1 MGADLRGLL
10 PHAQNRDTVS
20 LESLTAAA
28 AEGGVVELAQQE
40 AAPSAQ
46 QAAQPP
52 PSCAV
57 PGAPQAVV
65 DLPTPSA
72 GERVAVDAHP
82 GDVLRLSCA
91 ITGLRGAEVGDDL
104 QLIHPNGGVVVINEF
119 RQWAAA
125 QDATLADCNCGRA
138 NLAEFI
144 VALGLPPET
153 LLPAAGGPGGPVA
166 NHPSFAPG
174 PGPQMLGGY
183 PSPNILPPTD
193 LSYVTPTPTITFL
206 QVETLAGGTPGGP
219 PPLARDDIAVVQ
231 EPALPTGTNAA
242 SAAEDTTGNLLA
254 NDDTGG
260 GGTIASIDGHMPD
273 ASGHIVIT
281 TASGRL
287 DVDTHTGAY
296 SYMLQHAGPATSDVF
311 HYVLQ
316 NSSGQTSSAQL
327 TVEIVDDA
335 PKPVNDSASTTDVAP
350 QDINLV
356 IVFDRSGSMAENP
369 GVPGYSTR
377 FDLAKASTAALFEAY
392 QSIAADLHIKIVD
405 FASNTAHSAWLSSP
419 EEANAYL
426 AQLQA
431 TGGTRY
437 ANAIRETIDNY
448 DTPADPLPAADR
460 TEVYFISDG
469 VPNPASSSL
478 HSPGAAASVAE
489 WESFLTANGI
499 ENAFAVGVGA
509 GLTANDPDLGDVAF
523 PNGPGGTEPNRL
535 IITDE
540 SELLD
545 TLVGTVATP
554 VSGNVLTNDAFG
566 ADGKGNGGV
575 GVVSIQ
581 VDGHTYTYNQAANEI
596 RNEANALVVAG
607 AVLAV
612 DTTLGGQ
619 LQFHFGTGAYFYT
632 PPNVTVT
639 QTETFP
645 YTIVDGDGSSAGAS
659 LQITVT
665 DAGSNVVTPHIHI
678 GTNGNDALDD
688 SALTVDDIMS
698 GGLGADTLT
707 GGTGNDHIQGG
718 TGNDL
723 LTGGAGSDI
732 MIGGQASADGIAGG
746 NDTLAGGN
754 DTLDG
759 GAGSDQLFGG
769 DGDDKLFAGAGDRA
783 EGNAGND
790 LLVLQDNVDFSRVS
804 GGSNLQN
811 SLAAAGN
818 RGDVLAFDGTL
829 DLTVLAPGK
838 IAGIETL
845 SMKDS
850 EGGGSHPNDAV
861 TLNAGDVLELGSGR
875 FDPTGSAPGPG
886 ALPAAATAKIDGD
899 GPGDSVNL
907 TGGGWSSVSGEHGA
921 PAGYALY
928 AHGSGAARPMRMRW
942 CRRR

>member
-1 MGADLRGLL
+1 
-10 PHAQNRDTVS
+10 
-20 LESLTAAA
+20 
-28 AEGGVVELAQQE
+28 
-40 AAPSAQ
+40 
-46 QAAQPP
+46 
-52 PSCAV
+52 
-57 PGAPQAVV
+57 
-65 DLPTPSA
+65 
-72 GERVAVDAHP
+72 
-82 GDVLRLSCA
+82 
-91 ITGLRGAEVGDDL
+91 
-104 QLIHPNGGVVVINEF
+104 
-119 RQWAAA
+119 
-125 QDATLADCNCGRA
+125 
-138 NLAEFI
+138 
-144 VALGLPPET
+144 
-153 LLPAAGGPGGPVA
+153 
-166 NHPSFAPG
+166 
-174 PGPQMLGGY
+174 MLGGY

-219 PPLARDDIAVVQ
+219 PPLARDDVAVVQ

-405 FASNTAHSAWLSSP
+405 FASNTAHSAWLSKSR
-419 EEANAYL
+419 
-426 AQLQA
+426 
-431 TGGTRY
+431 GGER
-437 ANAIRETIDNY
+437 
-448 DTPADPLPAADR
+448 LSGPAAGHRRHALCQCHPRDDR
-460 TEVYFISDG
+460 QLRHAGRSAAGGGPHGGLLHLRWRAESRRVRACT
-469 VPNPASSSL
+469 VPALPPASRSGRASSPPTASKTPL
-478 HSPGAAASVAE
+478 LSASAQASRPTTPISATSPSQ
-489 WESFLTANGI
+489 
-499 ENAFAVGVGA
+499 
-509 GLTANDPDLGDVAF
+509 
-523 PNGPGGTEPNRL
+523 NGPGGTEPNHL

-707 GGTGNDHIQGG
+707 GGTANDHIQGG

-732 MIGGQASADGIAGG
+732 MIGGQASADGI
-746 NDTLAGGN
+746 AGGN

-790 LLVLQDNVDFSRVS
+790 LLVLQDNVDIARVS
-804 GGSNLQN
+804 GGSNPQN

-829 DLTVLAPGK
+829 DLTALTPGK

-850 EGGGSHPNDAV
+850 EGGSSHPNDAV

-875 FDPTGSAPGPG
+875 FDPTGSAPGLG

-928 AHGSGAARPMRMRW
+928 AHGSGGGTADAYALVQATLTVHTS
-942 CRRR
+942 